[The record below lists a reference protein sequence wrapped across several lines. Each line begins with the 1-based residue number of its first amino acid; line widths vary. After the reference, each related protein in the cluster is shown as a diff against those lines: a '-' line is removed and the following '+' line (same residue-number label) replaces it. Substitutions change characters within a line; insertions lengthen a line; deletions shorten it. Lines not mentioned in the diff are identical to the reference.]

1 MACFIT
7 PLVIGVVLRLLRR
20 YISEKANLHL
30 LEYMLIGGALVLA
43 AEHVYHGEITYY
55 PPFLTAMQ
63 SPENIPVLLHEI
75 SYVGGLITIATVVVW
90 AVSLH
95 LTRVLVP
102 RITIL
107 TKIVASLRR

>member
-20 YISEKANLHL
+20 YSEKAKLHL